1 MEYETITLADQVRL
15 AEDSLRG
22 VESDHFRLTLLE
34 PDSGRLEQL
43 EARRDEIKVK
53 LDALKDEAKGPHQT
67 SELKDLKVDELH
79 ALAEERGVPVK
90 SNAKKAELIEA
101 LSDE

>member
-1 MEYETITLADQVRL
+1 MEYETITLEDRVRL

-34 PDSGRLEQL
+34 PNSGRLGQL
-43 EARRDEIKVK
+43 EEKRNDIKAK
-53 LDALKDEAKGPHQT
+53 LEVLKVEAEGPHQP
-67 SELKDLKVDELH
+67 SELSDLKVDELH
-79 ALAEERGVPVK
+79 ALAEERGITVK

-101 LSDE
+101 LSE